1 MAAPNIVNV
10 ATITAKTDS
19 VALSSTGG
27 ISVLSNASN
36 SGIVMQV
43 VALYAANVDG
53 TNNAFITITV
63 HDEPAGAGTGFAVA
77 NTVAVPADATVVV
90 IDKNSPIFLEEAMSI
105 KAVPSAADDIEIT
118 VSYQEIS

>member
-53 TNNAFITITV
+53 TNNSDVTITV
-63 HDEPAGAGTGFAVA
+63 HNEPNGAGTGFALA
-77 NTVAVPADATVVV
+77 KTVVV
-90 IDKNSPIFLEEAMSI
+90 PAAASIVIIDKNSPIFLEEAMSI
-105 KAVPSAADDIEIT
+105 KATPSVADDLEIT
-118 VSYQEIS
+118 VSYQELS

>member
-19 VALSSTGG
+19 VALTSTGG

-53 TNNAFITITV
+53 SANADITITV
-63 HDEPAGAGTGFAVA
+63 HNEPSGAGTGFALA
-77 NTVAVPADATVVV
+77 STVVVPADASIVV

-105 KAVPSAADDIEIT
+105 KATPSAANDIEIT
-118 VSYQEIS
+118 VSYQELS

>member
-43 VALYAANVDG
+43 VSLYAANVDG
-53 TNNAFITITV
+53 SVAADVTVTV
-63 HDEPAGAGTGFAVA
+63 HNEPAGAGTGFALA
-77 NTVAVPADATVVV
+77 STVVVPADASVVV

-105 KAVPSAADDIEIT
+105 KATPSAANDIEIT

>member
-43 VALYAANVDG
+43 VSLYAANVDG
-53 TNNAFITITV
+53 SAAADVTVTV
-63 HDEPAGAGTGFAVA
+63 HNEPAGAGTGFALA
-77 NTVAVPADATVVV
+77 STVVVPADASVVV

-105 KAVPSAADDIEIT
+105 KATPSAADDIEIT

>member
-53 TNNAFITITV
+53 TNNADVTITV
-63 HDEPAGAGTGFAVA
+63 HNEPSGAGTGFALA
-77 NTVAVPADATVVV
+77 KTVVVPADASIVI
-90 IDKNSPIFLEEAMSI
+90 IDKNSPIF
-105 KAVPSAADDIEIT
+105 
-118 VSYQEIS
+118 